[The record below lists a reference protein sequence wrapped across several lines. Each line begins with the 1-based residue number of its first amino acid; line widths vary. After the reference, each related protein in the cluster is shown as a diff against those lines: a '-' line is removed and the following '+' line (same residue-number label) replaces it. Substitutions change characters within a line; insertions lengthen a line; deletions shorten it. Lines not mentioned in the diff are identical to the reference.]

1 MANAYSDHAAETAA
15 IPHCL
20 RCPDTALR
28 LIDRGAFTVAS
39 DIVGLP
45 PAIRD
50 NALTAEVWVCPVCRR
65 MELRYPDELPLPETP
80 AAQQARQLDMRMNQ
94 YSTGKLR
101 RMAADTQLPEEE
113 RSAAARVL
121 ARRQE

>member
-1 MANAYSDHAAETAA
+1 
-15 IPHCL
+15 
-20 RCPDTALR
+20 
-28 LIDRGAFTVAS
+28 
-39 DIVGLP
+39 
-45 PAIRD
+45 
-50 NALTAEVWVCPVCRR
+50 
-65 MELRYPDELPLPETP
+65 
-80 AAQQARQLDMRMNQ
+80 MNQ